1 MAYKNAPKE
10 YLNNNDGDDE
20 KGYNISFKK
29 KRTKS
34 GIRFGAKLLTYFI
47 IASVAGAIFSNIM
60 LDIKYGNVIGK
71 VKNFANNNMIITD
84 YTKIIDI
91 ISPSI
96 VTIGSSAEA
105 DSNEIEDN
113 TTGIILDKTGDILT
127 SYSFI
132 NNLENIFVKLPNSDL
147 EPVRAKLIV
156 KNEDIDLAIIK
167 VKTDEELMPVKFA
180 DEDDLIIGQSIA
192 VLGNTYGND
201 NVDTISPGIITSIVE
216 NTNIGGTSY
225 QLLQISAPINKKNA
239 GGPIC
244 NSKGEVIGLASYS
257 LSQTNK
263 DSGFYYGIQIKDL
276 QVVINST
283 NAFKSVLGVNEG
295 GIIADKSTE
304 YKGFYVQDLDKE
316 GNAYKAGIKPTD
328 IILELDNT
336 PIVTIDDATVTL
348 QNKKYGEIL
357 KCKVLRE
364 GIIEEIDV
372 KIN

>member
-1 MAYKNAPKE
+1 MVRKNIPEK
-10 YLNNNDGDDE
+10 YLKNNDEE
-20 KGYNISFKK
+20 KSYNISFKK

-34 GIRFGAKLLTYFI
+34 SIRLGAKLLTYLI
-47 IASVAGAIFSNIM
+47 IAAVSGAVFSRIM
-60 LDIKYGNVIGK
+60 IDIRYGNTIRGIEEFT
-71 VKNFANNNMIITD
+71 NGDMIITD

-91 ISPSI
+91 INPSI
-96 VTIGSSAEA
+96 VTIGNSSEVY
-105 DSNEIEDN
+105 SNENESN
-113 TTGIILDKTGDILT
+113 TTGIILDETGNILT
-127 SYSFI
+127 SYSLIKDFK
-132 NNLENIFVKLPNSDL
+132 NIFVKLSTNNS
-147 EPVRAKLIV
+147 EPANAELIV
-156 KNEDIDLAIIK
+156 KSEDIDLAIIK
-167 VKTDEELMPVKFA
+167 IKTDEELTPVKFA
-180 DEDDLIIGQSIA
+180 DDDDLVIGQGIA
-192 VLGNTYGND
+192 VLGNTRAND
-201 NVDTISPGIITSIVE
+201 NVDTISPGIITSIGE
-216 NTNIGGTSY
+216 NTSVAGRPY

-244 NSKGEVIGLASYS
+244 NSKGEVIGLASYN

-295 GIIADKSTE
+295 GIIADKNTE
-304 YKGFYVQDLDKE
+304 YKGFYVQDLDKK

-336 PIVTIDDATVTL
+336 PIITVDDATLIL
-348 QNKKYGEIL
+348 QNKKSGETL

-364 GIIEEIDV
+364 GTIEEIEV

>member
-1 MAYKNAPKE
+1 MVRKNTLKK
-10 YLNNNDGDDE
+10 YLNNDE
-20 KGYNISFKK
+20 EKRYNISFKK

-34 GIRFGAKLLTYFI
+34 SIRFGAKILTYLI
-47 IASVAGAIFSNIM
+47 IAALSGTIFSSIM
-60 LDIKYGNVIGK
+60 INIKYGNVIRRVEG
-71 VKNFANNNMIITD
+71 FANNDMIITD

-91 ISPSI
+91 MSPSI
-96 VTIGSSAEA
+96 VTIGSS
-105 DSNEIEDN
+105 SEICKDEVENN
-113 TTGIILDKTGDILT
+113 TTGIILDGIGNILT
-127 SYSFI
+127 SYSLIKDF
-132 NNLENIFVKLPNSDL
+132 ENIFVKLSNSDSEVL
-147 EPVRAKLIV
+147 SAKLIV
-156 KNEDIDLAIIK
+156 KSENIDLAIIK
-167 VKTDEELMPVKFA
+167 VKTDEELIPVRFA
-180 DEDDLIIGQSIA
+180 DEDDLIIGQGIA

-201 NVDTISPGIITSIVE
+201 NVDTVSPGIITSIVE
-216 NTNIGGTSY
+216 NTNIGGNSY

-244 NSKGEVIGLASYS
+244 NSNGEVIGLASYS

-283 NAFKSVLGVNEG
+283 NAFKSVLGVDEG
-295 GIIADKSTE
+295 GIIADNSTE
-304 YKGFYVQDLDKE
+304 YKGFYVQDLDKD

-336 PIVTIDDATVTL
+336 PIITIDDATLIL
-348 QNKKYGEIL
+348 QNKKSGDIL
-357 KCKVLRE
+357 KCNVLRD